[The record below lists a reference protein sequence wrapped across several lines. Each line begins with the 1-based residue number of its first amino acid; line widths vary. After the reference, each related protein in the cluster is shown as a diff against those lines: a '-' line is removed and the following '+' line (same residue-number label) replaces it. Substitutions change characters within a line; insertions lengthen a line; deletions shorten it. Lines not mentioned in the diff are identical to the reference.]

1 MSHIHTMTFF
11 VNDWI
16 IYLPFCYFSHYT
28 HDMITFEEASNY
40 FKQYRTKK
48 NTPKAEEEEE
58 QEKQEYFEWIK
69 KSAHDNN

>member
-1 MSHIHTMTFF
+1 MRKQT
-11 VNDWI
+11 
-16 IYLPFCYFSHYT
+16 
-28 HDMITFEEASNY
+28 ITSNSIE
-40 FKQYRTKK
+40 QKK

>member
-1 MSHIHTMTFF
+1 
-11 VNDWI
+11 
-16 IYLPFCYFSHYT
+16 
-28 HDMITFEEASNY
+28 MITFEEASNY